1 MNFPRVRLSDLFRNW
16 LVGACLTLTAIGNS
30 CALFLP
36 WQLSA
41 AVVQAIQAS
50 EEEMRLFSNA
60 APAPSFWVFVFPH
73 WESGVIL

>member
-1 MNFPRVRLSDLFRNW
+1 MNFLRVRLSDLFRNL

-41 AVVQAIQAS
+41 AVDQAVQAIQAS

-60 APAPSFWVFVFPH
+60 APVYYEPFD
-73 WESGVIL
+73 